1 MRIQHNIAAMNSY
14 RNFGINNSKM
24 AKNLEKLSSGYAINR
39 AGDDA
44 AGLAVSEKMRAQI
57 TGLDAAVKNAKDGI
71 GMIQTAEGAL
81 TEVHD
86 MLNRM
91 YYLAEQSSNG
101 TYTNEVDRANLN
113 MEVTALK
120 DEITRIGTT
129 ADFNGKNLFGASGML
144 VASKITFR
152 IGDGTNTAQEL
163 KMTFTDCKLGG
174 TGAAISKI
182 TLSALGLNG
191 NNAKVDTKSSAT
203 AALANIKKAI
213 DGVSMVRGK
222 LGSYQNR
229 IEHTINNL
237 GVMKENITDAESRI
251 RDTDVAEEMMKFT
264 KNNIMN
270 QASQAMLAQA
280 NQMPQGVLQLLQ

>member
-14 RNFGINNSKM
+14 RNFGINNGKM
-24 AKNLEKLSSGYAINR
+24 SKNLEKLSSGYAINR

-44 AGLAVSEKMRAQI
+44 AGLAVSEKMRAEI
-57 TGLDAAVKNAKDGI
+57 SGLEAGLKNAKDAI

-91 YYLAEQSSNG
+91 YYLAEQSANG
-101 TYTNEVDRANLN
+101 TYDETDRGNLD
-113 MEVTALK
+113 MEFKELQK
-120 DEITRIGTT
+120 EISRIGDT
-129 ADFNGKNLFGASGML
+129 ADFNGMKLFSGDQNLLDSNISM
-144 VASKITFR
+144 V
-152 IGDGTNTAQEL
+152 IGD
-163 KMTFTDCKLGG
+163 LGYG
-174 TGAAISKI
+174 GSSNILTLESFSINALTQTSLGINDLSIDTSSKAVDATGDKDTGLRAAIDKVSK
-182 TLSALGLNG
+182 
-191 NNAKVDTKSSAT
+191 
-203 AALANIKKAI
+203 
-213 DGVSMVRGK
+213 VRGK
-222 LGSYQNR
+222 LGAYQNR
-229 IEHTINNL
+229 IEHAVNNL
-237 GVMKENITDAESRI
+237 GVMRENITDAESRI

>member
-24 AKNLEKLSSGYAINR
+24 SKNLEKLSSGYAINR

-44 AGLAVSEKMRAQI
+44 AGLAVSEKMRAEI
-57 TGLDAAVKNAKDGI
+57 TGLDAGLKNAKDAI

-91 YYLAEQSSNG
+91 YYLAEQSANG
-101 TYTNEVDRANLN
+101 TYASVDRGNLQ
-113 MEVTALK
+113 MEFKALQ
-120 DEITRIGTT
+120 DEIDRIGKT
-129 ADFNGKNLFGASGML
+129 ADFNGQKLFTSTGMLKGSMKMAIGDLGYGGPSNMLQLKFSDATTMTKLTTTSLGISALTISTRAGAS
-144 VASKITFR
+144 AAA
-152 IGDGTNTAQEL
+152 GTT
-163 KMTFTDCKLGG
+163 GG
-174 TGAAISKI
+174 IKDAIDVISKI
-182 TLSALGLNG
+182 
-191 NNAKVDTKSSAT
+191 
-203 AALANIKKAI
+203 
-213 DGVSMVRGK
+213 RGK
-222 LGSYQNR
+222 LGAYQNR
-229 IEHTINNL
+229 LEHTVNNL

-270 QASQAMLAQA
+270 QAAQAMLAQA
-280 NQMPQGVLQLLQ
+280 NQLPQGVLQLLQ

>member
-1 MRIQHNIAAMNSY
+1 MRIQHNVAAMNSY

-24 AKNLEKLSSGYAINR
+24 SKNLEKLSSGYAINR

-44 AGLAVSEKMRAQI
+44 AGLAVSEKMRAEI
-57 TGLDAAVKNAKDGI
+57 SGLEAGLKNAKDAI
-71 GMIQTAEGAL
+71 GLIQTAEGAL

-91 YYLAEQSSNG
+91 YYLSEQSANG
-101 TYTNEVDRANLN
+101 TYASVDRNNLQ
-113 MEVTALK
+113 EEFKALQ
-120 DEITRIGTT
+120 DEIDRIGAT
-129 ADFNGKNLFGASGML
+129 ADFNGTRLFTSASTALLKNKTVMVIGDLGYGGSKNQLKLSGFTL
-144 VASKITFR
+144 TQLKASKLGVGSAIK
-152 IGDGTNTAQEL
+152 ISTNTA
-163 KMTFTDCKLGG
+163 
-174 TGAAISKI
+174 
-182 TLSALGLNG
+182 
-191 NNAKVDTKSSAT
+191 AT
-203 AALANIKKAI
+203 AANSAIKTAI
-213 DGVSMVRGK
+213 DTVSKVRGK
-222 LGSYQNR
+222 LGAYQNR

>member
-101 TYTNEVDRANLN
+101 TYTDTVDRANLN

-129 ADFNGKNLFGASGML
+129 AEFNGKNLFGATGML
-144 VASKITFR
+144 VKSQVTFR
-152 IGDGTNTAQEL
+152 IGDGTNGAQEL
-163 KMTFTDCKLGG
+163 KMSFTDCKAG
-174 TGAAISKI
+174 TNTLSQI
-182 TLSALGLNG
+182 TLTKLGISG
-191 NNAKVDTKSSAT
+191 TKADVSTKTKAGAS
-203 AALANIKKAI
+203 LANIKNAI
-213 DGVSMVRGK
+213 NGVSMVRGK

-251 RDTDVAEEMMKFT
+251 RDTDVAEEMMRFT

>member
-1 MRIQHNIAAMNSY
+1 MRVQHNIAAMNSY

-24 AKNLEKLSSGYAINR
+24 AKNLEKLSSGFAVNR

-57 TGLDAAVKNAKDGI
+57 TGLEGAQKNAKDGI

-91 YYLAEQSSNG
+91 YSLTEQAANE
-101 TYTNEVDRANLN
+101 TYDATDRTNLD
-113 MEVTALK
+113 MEVQALK
-120 DEITRIGTT
+120 EEINRIGTT
-129 ADFNGKNLFGASGML
+129 SSFNGMKLFAASGSTIVGKKL
-144 VASKITFR
+144 A
-152 IGDGTNTAQEL
+152 IGDIADGSDNMLSLAFAGVGGELSTGVLNTTNLSIDTL
-163 KMTFTDCKLGG
+163 
-174 TGAAISKI
+174 AISAGATSSDLTSIKNAI
-182 TLSALGLNG
+182 NSVSAF
-191 NNAKVDTKSSAT
+191 
-203 AALANIKKAI
+203 
-213 DGVSMVRGK
+213 RGK
-222 LGSYQNR
+222 LGAYQNR
-229 IEHTINNL
+229 LEHTINNL
-237 GVMKENITDAESRI
+237 GVMRENIQDAESRI

-280 NQMPQGVLQLLQ
+280 NQLPQGVLQLLQ